1 MGLVGG
7 HKPYPLRIYRYAK
20 QGLEALIDKFV
31 QGFRGVNCRRPAQS
45 RERSIQLLPLSQDVP
60 EAGRRNP

>member
-7 HKPYPLRIYRYAK
+7 YKPYPLRIYRYAK

-31 QGFRGVNCRRPAQS
+31 QGFRA
-45 RERSIQLLPLSQDVP
+45 
-60 EAGRRNP
+60 